1 MKNIIK
7 YNLVLLAAVFMAASC
22 TENDGDERPV
32 EVTPKLGTATLN
44 IVMAVTT
51 ADDLGFKGID
61 VWADETIA
69 GPEMR
74 PGDITTVEY
83 EFPQGTLFRSVF
95 GGEHPKYLTN
105 PIHDVD
111 NVLTYATVADM
122 LPDDHNAPLQGQLKN
137 GGSYTV
143 IDFGFGALLPFDY
156 DHFVM
161 IEDDLTPPSSGMAK
175 VRFANAGGG
184 ECWDN
189 SCALRFEVGG
199 VDYGT
204 AYWGGDILAEPGSS
218 AFTDFSELSPGT
230 ISINAYEGIGG
241 TLWFSGSV
249 DVEANGIYTVVFFG
263 NEEDP
268 GTTPE
273 PNKFE
278 VLSHLQ

>member
-161 IEDDLTPPSSGMAK
+161 IEDDLTPSSSGSAK

-189 SCALRFEVGG
+189 TCELSFEVGG
-199 VDYGT
+199 TNLGS
-204 AYWGGDILAEPGSS
+204 AIWGGDLWGAGLS
-218 AFTDFSELSPGT
+218 AFTDFSELTPGT
-230 ISINAYEGIGG
+230 ITVNVFDGTGAAYFTG
-241 TLWFSGSV
+241 TV
-249 DVEANGIYTVVFFG
+249 DVQAGGVYTVVFFG